1 MHVGLSI
8 NDRPFA
14 FIPTIQEIAEVY
26 FRNYNIDK
34 ARLQRLQAFQKTLG
48 FKFRDMDL
56 LNRALT
62 HRSYVNEDPLSQG
75 NNERLEFLGDAV
87 LGMVTASRL
96 FPSLEDKAEGDL
108 ARIKSFVVSEEALSG
123 MARSLGID
131 EMLLVGKGEERSGG
145 RNKKALLADAMEAV
159 FGAAFLDAGFDKAR
173 DLVLSLV
180 TPEINKVLN
189 DTHRKDY
196 KTLLQEYAQKHHK
209 TCPVYTM
216 DRKTG
221 PDHDRTYWMNCVLL
235 GKIYG
240 PEAGKTKKDAE
251 QAAAAVA
258 YNSILTVGGVE
269 AELLQLVKKL

>member
-1 MHVGLSI
+1 M
-8 NDRPFA
+8 
-14 FIPTIQEIAEVY
+14 Y

-96 FPSLEDKAEGDL
+96 FTSLEDKAEGDL

-145 RNKKALLADAMEAV
+145 RNKIGRAHV
-159 FGAAFLDAGFDKAR
+159 
-173 DLVLSLV
+173 
-180 TPEINKVLN
+180 
-189 DTHRKDY
+189 
-196 KTLLQEYAQKHHK
+196 
-209 TCPVYTM
+209 
-216 DRKTG
+216 
-221 PDHDRTYWMNCVLL
+221 
-235 GKIYG
+235 
-240 PEAGKTKKDAE
+240 
-251 QAAAAVA
+251 
-258 YNSILTVGGVE
+258 
-269 AELLQLVKKL
+269 